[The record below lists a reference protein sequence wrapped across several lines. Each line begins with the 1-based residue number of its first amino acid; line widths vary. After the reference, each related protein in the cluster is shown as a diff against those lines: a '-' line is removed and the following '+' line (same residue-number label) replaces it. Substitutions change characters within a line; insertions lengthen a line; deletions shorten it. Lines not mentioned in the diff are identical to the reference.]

1 CGQHVGVGTHIRGA
15 DDRGQPLRQHGDSD
29 RNAPRSTS
37 PSGVDGRYSVNAPE
51 RTMTLAYF
59 ARLTATLSRFRLSR
73 NAIPRGTS
81 SGDDAVIDTNT
92 TGACRPWNLSTVP
105 TSTSE
110 SPAVSSSSRSRTTC
124 ALYGATT
131 NKSSGCSRRLP
142 CSSVHLAP
150 NMFWI
155 SPTIAAASSG
165 LLVELPLWSTNR
177 FRTPGGYPSRQR
189 APVSCSS
196 ECSRPS

>member
-1 CGQHVGVGTHIRGA
+1 CGQHVGVGTPIRGA

-51 RTMTLAYF
+51 RTMMLAYL

-81 SGDDAVIDTNT
+81 SIDDAVIETNT
-92 TGACRPWNLSTVP
+92 TGACLPWNLSTVP
-105 TSTSE
+105 TSTPLY
-110 SPAVSSSSRSRTTC
+110 PAASRYSRSSSTC

-131 NKSSGCSRRLP
+131 STSSWRTVRGPS
-142 CSSVHLAP
+142 SSVHA
-150 NMFWI
+150 
-155 SPTIAAASSG
+155 
-165 LLVELPLWSTNR
+165 E
-177 FRTPGGYPSRQR
+177 PS
-189 APVSCSS
+189 
-196 ECSRPS
+196 